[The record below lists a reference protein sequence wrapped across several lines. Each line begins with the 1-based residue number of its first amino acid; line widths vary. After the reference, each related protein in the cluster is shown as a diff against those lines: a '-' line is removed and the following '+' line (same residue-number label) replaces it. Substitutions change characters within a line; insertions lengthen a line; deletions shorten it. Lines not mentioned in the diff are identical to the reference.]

1 MSATNLQ
8 NFSGDVQIRGTTF
21 IKANTNTD
29 NLAIGTDAGETAQ
42 GNNTVAVGKGAGAT
56 SQGAQGVA
64 VGYLTG
70 NSEQGTVA
78 VAVGNQAGKTSQGDY
93 AIAVGSA
100 AGLTEQGNNAVAVG
114 RLAGTS
120 AQGALTTAF
129 GYAAGRTSQGT
140 HCVGVGQEA
149 GKSNQGAFSTALGS
163 SAGSTSQG
171 AAAVAVG
178 RLAGLSNQGD
188 YATAVGKESGKISQ
202 GDYTVAVGGTAG
214 LSNQGAYATALGNAA
229 GLTSQGVFATALGST
244 AGMTNQE
251 PLAVAIGRDSGTT
264 SQGCHATAV
273 GYASG
278 NSKQGIHA
286 TAVGHAAGQN
296 VQGAFGVAL
305 GASAAATSQGA
316 NAVAVGPV
324 AGNNNQGTQAVAVG
338 YAAGQVSQGTQS
350 VAVGYAS
357 GTTNQGGLAVAVGF
371 QTGQVSQAAY
381 GIAVGFYAG
390 QSAQATNAVA
400 VGRGAGGKDQGTHS
414 TAVGYHAARSNQ
426 GTFCTALGNQAGEL
440 AQGNIATAVGNLA
453 GQTSQAG
460 NGTAMGNQA
469 GKLSQGTGAVA
480 LGVLAGGSNQGT
492 YGNAIGY
499 QAGETG
505 QGTETVAVGN
515 SAGMSGQGAFSTAL
529 GSLAGRL
536 SQGIVSTAIGRAA
549 GMVSQGAFAVA
560 IGYRAGYSAQG
571 AHSIILNG
579 TNAAFNST
587 TASSFHVKPVRG
599 GNMTASALSYTA
611 DGEIVE
617 QTNIHFDG
625 SGNLGIG
632 TAAPSDSIHLYKAAT
647 DQTTGLLIEK
657 ANGGSGSANAFFC
670 VASNS
675 GEANRVSVPKAG
687 IMFERTAQ
695 YGLGKLKLCVDSSN
709 DTNPVG
715 VSDSLI
721 CLLNNTHLGFG
732 PNLTPSQRFHFQWST
747 EADHMYMQF
756 GGVTHNATSAWWKP
770 YFYTPG
776 NTSNGTYAGATYY
789 SNNMFF
795 GCGRF
800 DVGWGSDYYGGSITI
815 RAGDVR
821 SPGNNGTASSTNY
834 NGGHVYLDG
843 GVTTTGSSTGGT
855 SRTYGGSII
864 FRCQSTDTTA
874 NTDQNL
880 YERMRVDGT
889 TGRVGIG
896 TTAPTQLLTVQGSMG
911 LGSAASAAGG
921 TFRPAVYWYQTYSG
935 TSGYSR
941 FYMDVNNT
949 FVVEVN
955 GYNKMYLRPDGDLLL
970 NNFTGQHRCIVD
982 DVYSNTAVDHEG
994 LIVCANKN
1002 SFTGASFGIKKGCEA
1017 ITMNESLP
1025 DVSLS
1030 NVAYDK
1036 SCYGVLSASEDP
1048 DTREDTYGTI
1058 TIPID
1063 KEVGDIRMFIN
1074 SVGEGAIWVI
1084 NTNGNLESGD
1094 YITTSNVVGYG
1105 MRQDDDILHNYT
1117 VAKIAMDCDFEPVTQ
1132 AVKQIVKVMGTVN
1145 SWVNTTYTDITY
1157 EEYSNLTDDMR
1168 MTVTQTSYSKEDS
1181 TISTDEYNALT
1192 SDIQSTYTEMTQIK
1206 YSQINKETSKNEII
1220 GENYELEVRQEM
1232 VNVLDEHGQLQWED
1246 DPSGATEKAYKIRYL
1261 DANGVITDE
1270 ANAVHTA
1277 AFVGCTY
1284 HCG

>member
-21 IKANTNTD
+21 IKANTATN

-42 GNNTVAVGKGAGAT
+42 GTIATAVGRQAGQT
-56 SQGAQGVA
+56 SQG
-64 VGYLTG
+64 T
-70 NSEQGTVA
+70 SA
-78 VAVGNQAGKTSQGDY
+78 VAVGNQAGQTAQAANSV
-93 AIAVGSA
+93 AIGVQSA
-100 AGLTEQGNNAVAVG
+100 
-114 RLAGTS
+114 R
-120 AQGALTTAF
+120 
-129 GYAAGRTSQGT
+129 
-140 HCVGVGQEA
+140 
-149 GKSNQGAFSTALGS
+149 SNQGARS
-163 SAGSTSQG
+163 
-171 AAAVAVG
+171 VAVG
-178 RLAGLSNQGD
+178 YLAAQIGQGTD
-188 YATAVGKESGKISQ
+188 
-202 GDYTVAVGGTAG
+202 
-214 LSNQGAYATALGNAA
+214 
-229 GLTSQGVFATALGST
+229 
-244 AGMTNQE
+244 
-251 PLAVAIGRDSGTT
+251 AVAIGRGAATN
-264 SQGCHATAV
+264 SQGQYAV
-273 GYASG
+273 G
-278 NSKQGIHA
+278 I
-286 TAVGHAAGQN
+286 
-296 VQGAFGVAL
+296 
-305 GASAAATSQGA
+305 
-316 NAVAVGPV
+316 
-324 AGNNNQGTQAVAVG
+324 
-338 YAAGQVSQGTQS
+338 
-350 VAVGYAS
+350 
-357 GTTNQGGLAVAVGF
+357 GF
-371 QTGQVSQAAY
+371 Q
-381 GIAVGFYAG
+381 AG
-390 QSAQATNAVA
+390 CRN
-400 VGRGAGGKDQGTHS
+400 
-414 TAVGYHAARSNQ
+414 
-426 GTFCTALGNQAGEL
+426 
-440 AQGNIATAVGNLA
+440 
-453 GQTSQAG
+453 
-460 NGTAMGNQA
+460 
-469 GKLSQGTGAVA
+469 
-480 LGVLAGGSNQGT
+480 
-492 YGNAIGY
+492 
-499 QAGETG
+499 
-505 QGTETVAVGN
+505 
-515 SAGMSGQGAFSTAL
+515 
-529 GSLAGRL
+529 
-536 SQGIVSTAIGRAA
+536 
-549 GMVSQGAFAVA
+549 QGAFAVA
-560 IGYRAGYSAQG
+560 IGVNAAMASQGASAVGIGVDAGQSAQG
-571 AHSIILNG
+571 ATAIAIGARAGENTQGAAAIAIGEEAGQTNQAANSIILNATG
-579 TNAAFNST
+579 VALNTT

-599 GNMTASALSYTA
+599 GNYAASALAYTSGFEIVEETNMHFDDSGNVGIGTDAPDSKLNMKSGVFLAENQASTNGMVLYDDEGGSGGTDNNQYAIGNAKLGVAQFVNDTGTTGSTITLMNKELASNTTKHASIGFVNTDTSGNGKFGGQIGFWPEDNNASKQQFRIYTSGASSGYNLPVQRMVVDGDGNVGIGTTVPESLLHLSASTASANITDPIKLKIHNRRGAGDWSITQPWGLLEFDTNDTGTA
-611 DGEIVE
+611 
-617 QTNIHFDG
+617 G
-625 SGNLGIG
+625 SGPVAGIGCRFEGTNGGDASICFYTDNVVNNDNVLGAANERMCINSDGLVGIG

-657 ANGGSGSANAFFC
+657 ANGGAGSANAFFC

-675 GEANRVSVPKAG
+675 GEATRVSVPKAG

-721 CLLNNTHLGFG
+721 CLDNNNHVGFG
-732 PNLTPSQRFHFQWST
+732 PNLTPTQRFHFQWST

-756 GGVTHNATSAWWKP
+756 GGITHNATSAYWKP

-776 NTSNGTYAGATYY
+776 NTSNGNFTGATYY

-795 GCGRF
+795 GCGQF

-815 RAGDVR
+815 RAGNVR
-821 SPGNNGTASSTNY
+821 SSGNNGTAASTNY
-834 NGGHVYLDG
+834 YSGHVYLDG
-843 GVTTTGSSTGGT
+843 GVSTTGDNTGGT

-864 FRCQSTDTTA
+864 FRCQNSDTTA

-880 YERMRVDGT
+880 YERMRVDGA

-896 TTAPTQLLTVQGSMG
+896 ATAPTQVLTVQGSMG

-921 TFRPAVYWYQTYSG
+921 AFRPAVYWYQTYSG

-941 FYMDVNNT
+941 FYLDVNNT
-949 FVVEVN
+949 FVVEVQ
-955 GYNKMYLRPDGDLLL
+955 GHNKMYLRPDSDLLL

-982 DVYSNTAVDHEG
+982 DVYSDTAVDYEG

-1117 VAKIAMDCDFEPVTQ
+1117 VAKIVMDCDFEPVTQ

-1145 SWVNTTYTDITY
+1145 YWVNTTYTDINY